1 MFTRRLIPSWP
12 ELGRTRCASALAAL
26 ALCLGTARAAVPDS
40 AAVEDD
46 NFRENYLL
54 GDWMGVRTSLW
65 EQGVKPKFLLISDAY
80 GNPYGGAQQG
90 FTSYSMFCADLKL
103 DTDKLVNLPGGELH
117 IGFAVN
123 FGTQLSQGVVGNVF
137 PIQSSDVAPPGP
149 RLTDLSYTQ
158 SLFDGKLSL
167 RAGRVSIDSL
177 YGEEFAAS
185 AYFRSFTSVAFNAIP
200 FAIFY
205 NSPGAFGYP
214 ATTWGA
220 RAKFSP
226 VDQFYAMAGIY
237 NGDPDVG
244 LGNRYGLDFTFNGP
258 PFGIGEIGWRRN
270 QASGA
275 TGLAGNLKLGSFVL
289 GGSVPSY
296 DSDNTSAGRFGLYAV
311 ADQGLM
317 RFGDPS
323 ANRHLGVFGSLV
335 VAPNEAVSPMPY
347 YFSSG
352 LVAYGPMESRPK
364 DFVSL
369 GLALGAYSSQLRSE
383 QGAEGMN
390 RPQFYEMTVELSY
403 GIQVLPGLTI
413 QPGAQML
420 VNPGGAPATPTA
432 LALGVNAV
440 VSF

>member
-1 MFTRRLIPSWP
+1 MTLGVRPDARRP
-12 ELGRTRCASALAAL
+12 GRWASVVLL
-26 ALCLGTARAAVPDS
+26 ALCSATLRAAVPDS

-54 GDWMGVRTSLW
+54 GDWMGVRSSLR
-65 EQGVKPKFLLISDAY
+65 EHGIKPKFLLISDAY
-80 GNPYGGAQQG
+80 GNPYGGEAQG

-103 DTDKLVNLPGGELH
+103 DTEKLVNLPGGEFH

-123 FGTQLSQGVVGNVF
+123 FGTQLSQDVVGNVF
-137 PIQSSDVAPPGP
+137 PIQSADVAPPGP

-220 RAKFSP
+220 RVKVAP
-226 VDQFYAMAGIY
+226 IEQFYAMAGIY

-244 LGNRYGLDFTFNGP
+244 LANRYGLDFTFNGP
-258 PFGIGEIGWRRN
+258 PFGIGEIGYRRN
-270 QASGA
+270 QAPDD
-275 TGLAGNLKLGSFVL
+275 TGLPGNLKLGGFVL
-289 GGSVPSY
+289 GGSVTEY
-296 DSDNTSAGRFGLYAV
+296 DSDNSSEGRFGFYVV
-311 ADQGLM
+311 ADQAVV
-317 RFGDPS
+317 RFGEPS

-335 VAPNEAVSPMPY
+335 VAPDEAVSPMPY

-352 LVAYGPMESRPK
+352 LVAYGPLESRPR
-364 DFVSL
+364 DFAAF
-369 GLALGAYSSQLRSE
+369 GLAYGAYSSGLRSE
-383 QGAEGMN
+383 QAASATAK
-390 RPQFYEMTVELSY
+390 PQFYEMTVELSY
-403 GIQVLPGLTI
+403 GIQVLPGLII
-413 QPGAQML
+413 QPGAQIL
-420 VNPGGAPATPTA
+420 VNPGGSPGTPSA